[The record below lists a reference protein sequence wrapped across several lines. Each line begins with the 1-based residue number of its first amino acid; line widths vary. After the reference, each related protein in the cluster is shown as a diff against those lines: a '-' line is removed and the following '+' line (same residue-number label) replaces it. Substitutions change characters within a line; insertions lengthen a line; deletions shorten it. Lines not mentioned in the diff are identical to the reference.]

1 MKKFTGPNKVLLVLA
16 LGLIIGAHREDC
28 TKGEGFLKS
37 SACDCV

>member
-1 MKKFTGPNKVLLVLA
+1 MKKFTGPNKVLLV